1 MKRRLRRRNMKG
13 EERRS
18 KILSMLKNGQRP
30 LKGGELSEVFD
41 VSRQVIVQDIALL
54 RAEGNDIIATPQGY
68 MLLDSTTGAVKKVV
82 AVKHDEENI
91 ADELTTIVNMG
102 GRILDVTIEHKIYG
116 EITGK
121 LMLKSLFDVE
131 QFMKKLKEEGVK
143 PLSNLTEGV
152 HIHTIEAEDTQVMD
166 RIIQALKDKGYLVT

>member
-1 MKRRLRRRNMKG
+1 MRG

-18 KILSMLKNGQRP
+18 AILNKLKHSDSP
-30 LKGGELSEVFD
+30 IKGGDLSKEFN

-68 MLLDSTTGAVKKVV
+68 VLMSPTSHFIKKVI
-82 AVKHDEENI
+82 AVKHNEDDIEE
-91 ADELTTIVNMG
+91 ELKTIVSLG

-121 LMLKSLFDVE
+121 LMLKSIYDVE
-131 QFMKKLKEEGVK
+131 MFIKKLKDENVK
-143 PLSNLTEGV
+143 PLSKLTEGV
-152 HIHTIEAEDTQVMD
+152 HIHTIEADNERDME
-166 RIIQALKDKGYLVT
+166 RILNALRDKCFIVE

>member
-1 MKRRLRRRNMKG
+1 MRG

-18 KILSMLKNGQRP
+18 AILNKLKYADSP
-30 LKGGELSEVFD
+30 LKGGDLSKEFN

-68 MLLDSTTGAVKKVV
+68 VLMSPTSHFIKRVI
-82 AVKHDEENI
+82 AVKHSEDDIEE
-91 ADELTTIVNMG
+91 ELKTIVSLG

-121 LMLKSLFDVE
+121 LMLKSIYDVE
-131 QFMKKLKEEGVK
+131 MFIKKLKDENVK
-143 PLSNLTEGV
+143 PLSKLTEGV
-152 HIHTIEAEDTQVMD
+152 HIHTIEADNETDME
-166 RIIQALKDKGYLVT
+166 RILNVLRAKGFIVE